1 MRWNQSQ
8 WFFTLNCK
16 YLCVYVRA
24 HTATYDLFL
33 EYVQRLHPFHHFPS
47 SLPPFP
53 LCFHVFQWTEWL
65 GEGEENETAPQL
77 ILSLLVYSNCIP
89 CYNRYQNDICFAA
102 LPSFLFLSRYL
113 PHISSLSYHMYRD
126 KCEPAPFFPF
136 FDFFT
141 SPYFSFQSCTYENG
155 ETLRSNTEMQNRIR
169 DTQKSD
175 RRTNRQLHLSMITY
189 IHASG

>member
-77 ILSLLVYSNCIP
+77 ILSYSFSSTLIASRATIDIRTIYVSLLYLPSYFSPVIYRTSHLSRI
-89 CYNRYQNDICFAA
+89 ICTEISVSPR
-102 LPSFLFLSRYL
+102 PSFLSL
-113 PHISSLSYHMYRD
+113 ISSLRRIFHSNLAPMRMV
-126 KCEPAPFFPF
+126 KCW
-136 FDFFT
+136 DQT
-141 SPYFSFQSCTYENG
+141 RKCKTV
-155 ETLRSNTEMQNRIR
+155 
-169 DTQKSD
+169 
-175 RRTNRQLHLSMITY
+175 
-189 IHASG
+189 